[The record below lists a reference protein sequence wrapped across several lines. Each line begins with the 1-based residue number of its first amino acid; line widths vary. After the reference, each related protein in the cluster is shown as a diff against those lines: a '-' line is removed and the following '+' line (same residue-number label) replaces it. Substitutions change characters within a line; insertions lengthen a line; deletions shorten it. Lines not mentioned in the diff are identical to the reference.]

1 MFPHTLATKKILRP
15 YLSGNIFLENRLI
28 RRYAVTDAAVHDSKM
43 LGAVLD
49 DDNSGDQIWADSADR
64 RAAIEAVLELLQFD
78 SQIHERGYRNHPL
91 SEKQKDVNREKS
103 KTRAKVE
110 HVFGDWVMTMGAN
123 YCVVLANLV
132 PQPSLG

>member
-1 MFPHTLATKKILRP
+1 
-15 YLSGNIFLENRLI
+15 
-28 RRYAVTDAAVHDSKM
+28 M

-64 RAAIEAVLELLQFD
+64 SVAIEAVLELLQFD

-110 HVFGDWVMTMGAN
+110 HVFGDWVMTMGGKLLRCIGKPRATAQ
-123 YCVVLANLV
+123 LGLKNLV
-132 PQPSLG
+132 YNLKRYVFWQSQLAD